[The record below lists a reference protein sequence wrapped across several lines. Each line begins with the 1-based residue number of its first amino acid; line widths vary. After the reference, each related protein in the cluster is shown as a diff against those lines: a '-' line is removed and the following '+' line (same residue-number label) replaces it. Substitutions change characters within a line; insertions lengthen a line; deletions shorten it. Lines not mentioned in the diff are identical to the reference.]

1 MRRTCTR
8 CGRPFEAGDLVKD
21 QSRQMEADRKA
32 AGLDGVRF
40 VTYRCPCGTEEV
52 FIDVLPRDDE
62 LAEDFDRR
70 RVAMEEAARRV
81 RETGVEA
88 QVVPVAPRDGA

>member
-1 MRRTCTR
+1 MRRTCTK
-8 CGRPFEAGDLVKD
+8 CGRPFAADDLVRD
-21 QSRQMEADRKA
+21 RSRQMEADRKA

-40 VTYRCPCGTEEV
+40 VTYRCPCGEEDV

-70 RVAMEEAARRV
+70 RAAMEEAARRV
-81 RETGVEA
+81 QAEGVAA
-88 QVVPVAPRDGA
+88 QVIPVAPRDGA